1 MGLLLNILTCV
12 GYFFVAVGTGLI
24 WSPEW
29 TVKKLRSSMRDV
41 DTKNMEEQNM
51 MSWYLCGAFQV
62 GFALSPRRTRV
73 SSAVKAFAEG
83 VTKFLSHHAG

>member
-24 WSPEW
+24 WSPSW
-29 TVKKLRSSMRDV
+29 TGKKMRSMPDV
-41 DTKNMEEQNM
+41 DTKDM

-62 GFALSPRRTRV
+62 GAALSRGVLRRT
-73 SSAVKAFAEG
+73 SSPVKLSPKES
-83 VTKFLSHHAG
+83 TK